1 MNHKERQHLMLR
13 NDAHLQTLDDL
24 RDFVHGMI
32 CELNEF
38 EPNVFEMTEVILKRG
53 KRPCGKLFCLHGPR
67 RVRLTAIWET
77 DSNTVLFYDA
87 VGERS
92 RKVRLT
98 NAPHLVPNAVP
109 YRANVF

>member
-1 MNHKERQHLMLR
+1 MLQ
-13 NDAHLQTLDDL
+13 NGAHLKTLDDL
-24 RDFVHGMI
+24 RDFVHGTI

-38 EPNVFEMTEVILKRG
+38 EPDVFEMTEVILTRG

-77 DSNTVLFYDA
+77 DSNTVLFYDE

-98 NAPHLVPNAVP
+98 NARRLVSGTVP

>member
-1 MNHKERQHLMLR
+1 MKHKEIRHLSLR
-13 NDAHLQTLDDL
+13 NGAHLQTLDDL
-24 RDFVHGMI
+24 RDFIHGTI

-38 EPNVFEMTEVILKRG
+38 EPDVFEMTEVILTRG
-53 KRPCGKLFCLHGPR
+53 KRPCGRLFCLHGPR

-77 DSNTVLFYDA
+77 DSNSVLFYDA

-98 NAPHLVPNAVP
+98 NAPHLVSSMVAN
-109 YRANVF
+109 RGNVF

>member
-1 MNHKERQHLMLR
+1 MLR
-13 NDAHLQTLDDL
+13 NGAHLQTLDDL
-24 RDFVHGMI
+24 RDFIHGTI

-38 EPNVFEMTEVILKRG
+38 EPDVFEMTEVIITRG
-53 KRPCGKLFCLHGPR
+53 KRPCGRLFCLHGPR

-87 VGERS
+87 AGERS

-98 NAPHLVPNAVP
+98 NAAHLLPSTVP
-109 YRANVF
+109 RQCIRIDLHRGTR